1 MLGFKHTDAG
11 AELGFDDI
19 FASAEL
25 QRIQD
30 SLAMAMGVASR
41 ITSLDGQDLTTP
53 SNVSRFCREYC
64 NCRMEMD
71 AICLRARNSSD
82 DATTLNV
89 WTCQGAGLWEACV
102 GVSVSGVRVANWLIG
117 QVRVALTK
125 PEAGTAIAQETNA
138 EVHKALLELPE
149 LTRERFEAIVQAHV
163 VAIEVLAEK
172 GYQAAMLR
180 LETRE
185 RRLRD
190 EIRQTLMNKS
200 RDGIVIIDHTHAVIE
215 ANDRFAAMLGYSP
228 EEVLTLKTWDYDAR
242 MSEGDIKRNFPAL
255 GSVNMLFETQHR
267 RKDGSLF
274 DVEVSISGEMIG
286 ERQCVICIC
295 RDITEKKR
303 IEQWQRILLQMVEQ
317 SPVSIV
323 MTDTDG
329 NIEYV
334 NPKLS
339 EVSGY
344 TFEEVRGKN
353 PEMFASGLDNPRES
367 QEMWRIVSSGGLW
380 SGEFRNRHK
389 NGSIYIEKALIA
401 PIRDS
406 EGVITHFVAIK
417 KDVTQSR
424 RAEEELLKKDID
436 FRKFL
441 DLLPQRV
448 AFIDRDLNYQFVNK
462 AYAAILPDMAGVR
475 NVRDL
480 LAAKDFAQMQL
491 VFAEVIQGKTIHF
504 LRYLEY
510 WDGSVRYVDG
520 NLIPEISLD
529 GEVLGFYAV
538 LNDLTELKKIEERLR
553 LAKDAAEAANRL
565 KSEFLANMS
574 HEVRT
579 PLNGILGVLQ
589 ILQTTPLDEEQQEY
603 VQLAVT
609 SSQRLTRLLSD
620 ILDISKIEADKLL
633 IQEQSFNPRNLGR
646 SLTDLFRSGLLEKKL
661 EFQFQCATDIPRCVV
676 GDEARM
682 LQILFNLVGNAL
694 KFTDSGYVRV
704 GIFRLPFAASGQIRL
719 LACVEDSGSGISE
732 EAMDRIFEPFMQ
744 LDSSYTKRH
753 QGVGL
758 GLTIVSKLVVRMGG
772 SVCLESSPGQ
782 GTTFYVSL
790 PFGCAEDEPTGYCA
804 GRPSGIASA
813 GLCVLLVED
822 DDINLRCAHTILEK
836 LGHQVVP
843 AINGREAFELYAKQQ
858 FDLILV
864 DIQMPVMDGLALTKA
879 IREREAG
886 KEHVPII
893 ALTAHVMSG
902 DREKF
907 LSADIDGYV
916 SKPFEIDVMER
927 EIRLVLGT

>member
-1 MLGFKHTDAG
+1 MLSLKHTEAG
-11 AELGFDDI
+11 VELGFDDI
-19 FASAEL
+19 FSSAEL

-30 SLAMAMGVASR
+30 SLALAMGVASR
-41 ITSLDGQDLTTP
+41 ITALDGQNLTSP
-53 SNVSRFCREYC
+53 SNVSRFCREF
-64 NCRMEMD
+64 CRFRMVMD
-71 AICLRARNSSD
+71 ATCLRARNRSD
-82 DATTLNV
+82 DATTLSV

-102 GVSVSGVRVANWLIG
+102 GIYVSGVRVANWLIG
-117 QVRVALTK
+117 QARVPSTE
-125 PEAGTAIAQETNA
+125 PEAGTAIVQESDA
-138 EVHKALLELPE
+138 EVRKALLELPE

-185 RRLRD
+185 RRIRD

-200 RDGIVIIDHTHAVIE
+200 RDGIVIVDGDHTIIE
-215 ANDRFAAMLGYSP
+215 ANDCFAAMLGYTP
-228 EEVLTLKTWDYDAR
+228 EEVLTLKTWDYEAR

-267 RKDGSLF
+267 RKDGAMV
-274 DVEVSISGEMIG
+274 DVEVSVSGEMIG
-286 ERQCVICIC
+286 ERHCVIGIC

-329 NIEYV
+329 RIEYV

-353 PEMFASGLDNPRES
+353 PEMFASGLDESRES
-367 QEMWRIVSSGGLW
+367 QEMWRIVSGGGLW

-406 EGVITHFVAIK
+406 TGVITHFVAIK
-417 KDVTQSR
+417 EDVTQSR

-462 AYAAILPDMAGVR
+462 AYAAILPDMAGAR
-475 NVRDL
+475 SVRDL
-480 LAAKDFAQMQL
+480 LTATDFLQMQP
-491 VFAEVIQGKTIHF
+491 VIADVLEGKAIHF
-504 LRYLEY
+504 VRYLEY
-510 WDGSVRYVDG
+510 WNGTVRYVDG

-538 LNDLTELKKIEERLR
+538 LNDLTELKQIEERLR

-633 IQEQSFNPRNLGR
+633 IQAQPFDPRNFGR
-646 SLTDLFRSGLLEKKL
+646 SLGDLFRSGLIDKKL
-661 EFQFQCATDIPRCVV
+661 DFQFLCGNDIPCSVV
-676 GDEARM
+676 GDEART

-704 GIFRLPFAASGQIRL
+704 AITRLPFAAPGQMRL
-719 LACVEDSGSGISE
+719 LACVEDSGPGISE
-732 EAMDRIFEPFMQ
+732 EAQDSIFEPFMQ

-758 GLTIVSKLVVRMGG
+758 GLTIVSKLVMRMGG
-772 SVCLESSPGQ
+772 SVCLESALGQ
-782 GTTFYVSL
+782 GTAFYVSL
-790 PFGCAEDEPTGYCA
+790 PFACPQDE
-804 GRPSGIASA
+804 SDNSSA
-813 GLCVLLVED
+813 GPLPKASSTDLSVLLVED
-822 DDINLRCAHTILEK
+822 DDINLRCARTILEK
-836 LGHQVVP
+836 LGHQVTTAV
-843 AINGREAFELYAKQQ
+843 NGQEAFELFAKQQ

-864 DIQMPVMDGLALTKA
+864 DIQMPIMDGLALTKA
-879 IREREAG
+879 IRKLEAG
-886 KEHVPII
+886 KAHIPII

-902 DREKF
+902 DRERF
-907 LSADIDGYV
+907 LSADMDGYV

-927 EIRLVLGT
+927 EIRLVLGA